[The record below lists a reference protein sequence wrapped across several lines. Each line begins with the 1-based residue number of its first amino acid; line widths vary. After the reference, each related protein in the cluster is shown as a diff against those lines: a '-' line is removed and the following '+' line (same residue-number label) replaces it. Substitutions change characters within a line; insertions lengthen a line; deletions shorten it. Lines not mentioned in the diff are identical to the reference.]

1 MTPRVVAVSGAG
13 VLARGISKQFGIGRS
28 VIPALN
34 DVDLQIGAGQSIA
47 LVGPSGSGKTTLL
60 NIIGGL
66 DVPTSGSI
74 IVDGREFNSMS
85 RDALA
90 RYRRDTVGF
99 VFQSF
104 RLLPHLTALE
114 NIALPL
120 VLAGEDRGAAEG
132 RAAELLARVGLSDR
146 ARHRPAQLSAGEQQ
160 RVATMRA
167 IAREPRILLADEP
180 TGNLDA
186 ASAASV
192 LDLLAEL
199 RARDGITLIV
209 ATHNDDVAAR
219 ADRTITLRAGRVE
232 EPVGT

>member
-1 MTPRVVAVSGAG
+1 M
-13 VLARGISKQFGIGRS
+13 
-28 VIPALN
+28 IPALN

-232 EPVGT
+232 EPAGT